1 MLIDKARQEAIN
13 KGENPN
19 KAEEEIVKR
28 SALGTLSGLAIG
40 QTLVTAPQI
49 AKAALETAKF
59 ATTTPVGQ
67 AALRKAIKETGI
79 SMLGGTA
86 VDKLSEA
93 TTGMSFGK

>member
-1 MLIDKARQEAIN
+1 MQQAREEAIN

-19 KAEEEIVKR
+19 KAEEETYKR
-28 SALGTLSGLAIG
+28 GLLGTLGGLAVGNIA
-40 QTLVTAPQI
+40 VAAPQL
-49 AKAALETAKF
+49 AKGISEAGKF
-59 ATTTPVGQ
+59 MTTPVGKTVLKK
-67 AALRKAIKETGI
+67 ALKETGI